1 MKIENIR
8 EVKAKLNQM
17 VTQLPETGS
26 VVITRNG
33 KPCAVLVPV
42 TEETDLEALLL
53 SQNERF
59 WELFDKSVQSG
70 EQRGWTR
77 LSDLPD

>member
-8 EVKAKLNQM
+8 EVKARLNQI
-17 VTQLPETGS
+17 VTELPETGS

-33 KPCAVLVPV
+33 KPCAVLLPV

-53 SQNERF
+53 SQNKRF
-59 WELFDKSVQSG
+59 WELFDKSVKSE

-77 LSDLPD
+77 LEDLSG